1 VNSSETIERVSTLNE
16 YERWTER
23 PMQILGFGWLALL
36 ILELT
41 RGLSPLLAVMSA
53 VIWGIFIIDFAVRLF
68 LARSKTVYLRR
79 NWLVAISLAV
89 PAFRVLRVVRT
100 VGVLRAAPVVRG
112 VRLVRV
118 VGSLNRGMSALG
130 KSLGRRGLGYVV
142 ALTILL
148 TLGGAAGMYAFE
160 RDLPGG
166 PGLPDYPTALWW
178 TAMIMTTFGTS
189 YWPQSAEGRALCLM
203 LAVYAFGVWGYLTA
217 SLATYFVG
225 QDANA
230 DDAELAGRKSVE
242 SLRADIADL
251 RADIRALRDS
261 RRQ

>member
-1 VNSSETIERVSTLNE
+1 MTSSESIERVSTLDE

-23 PMQILGFGWLALL
+23 PMQVLGFAWLALL

-41 RGLSPLLAVMSA
+41 RGLSPLLAGLSA
-53 VIWGIFIIDFAVRLF
+53 AIWIVFGIDFGVRFF
-68 LARSKTVYLRR
+68 LAPSKGAYLRR
-79 NWLVAISLAV
+79 DWLVALSLVV
-89 PAFRVLRVVRT
+89 PAFRVLRIARAFR
-100 VGVLRAAPVVRG
+100 VLRAAPVVRG
-112 VRLVRV
+112 FRLVRV

-142 ALTILL
+142 ALTVLI
-148 TLGGAAGMYAFE
+148 TLGGAAGMYALE
-160 RDLPGG
+160 RDVPGG
-166 PGLPDYPTALWW
+166 PGLADYPTALWW
-178 TAMIMTTFGTS
+178 TAMIMTTLGTS

-225 QDANA
+225 RDADD
-230 DDAELAGRKSVE
+230 DDAEIAGRKEIE

-261 RRQ
+261 

>member
-1 VNSSETIERVSTLNE
+1 MNSSETSERLSTLDE

-23 PMQILGFGWLALL
+23 PMLVLGFAWLALL

-41 RGLSPLLAVMSA
+41 RGLTPLLAGLSA
-53 VIWGIFIIDFAVRLF
+53 VIWAIFIIDFAVRLF
-68 LARSKTVYLRR
+68 LAPSKAIYLRR
-79 NWLVAISLAV
+79 NWLVAVSLVV
-89 PAFRVLRVVRT
+89 PAFRVLRIART
-100 VGVLRAAPVVRG
+100 VSLLRAAPVVRG

-130 KSLGRRGLGYVV
+130 KSLGRRGIGYVV
-142 ALTILL
+142 ALTILI

-160 RDLPGG
+160 RDVPGG
-166 PGLPDYPTALWW
+166 PGLVDYPTALWW

-189 YWPQSAEGRALCLM
+189 YWPESAEGRVLCLL
-203 LAVYAFGVWGYLTA
+203 LAFYAFAVWGYLTA

-230 DDAELAGRKSVE
+230 DDAEIAGRKGIE

-251 RADIRALRDS
+251 KEDIRALRQS
-261 RRQ
+261 GN